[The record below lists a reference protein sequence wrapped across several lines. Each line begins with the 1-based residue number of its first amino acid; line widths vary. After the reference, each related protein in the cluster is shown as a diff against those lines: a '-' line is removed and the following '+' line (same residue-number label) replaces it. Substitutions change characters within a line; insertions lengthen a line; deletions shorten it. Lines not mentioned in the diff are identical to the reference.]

1 MDMEVYFT
9 GNKKVAADYKG
20 FTVETD
26 QPVAGGGDGT
36 ALSPFDLFL
45 VSLGTCAG
53 FFVLQF
59 MQQRD
64 SGPRY
69 IDEIGSPVLDERGE
83 TVIGWMLVW
92 RDITEERQLS
102 DLRQELSSMI
112 VHDLRSPLTAIISS
126 PSRTPSCSV
135 NTNGFCRVRARSEGL
150 YPHRF
155 NAVST

>member
-59 MQQRD
+59 MQQRGLAIEGTRLSMSLERD
-64 SGPRY
+64 HQTHLVSKVA
-69 IDEIGSPVLDERGE
+69 IDIKLPADFPEKYKDAVVRAAQTCTVKRHIE
-83 TVIGWMLVW
+83 TPPAFEVNAVIG
-92 RDITEERQLS
+92 
-102 DLRQELSSMI
+102 
-112 VHDLRSPLTAIISS
+112 
-126 PSRTPSCSV
+126 
-135 NTNGFCRVRARSEGL
+135 
-150 YPHRF
+150 
-155 NAVST
+155 